1 MTIPPVYVVTGTPG
15 TGKTTVS
22 TILSER
28 LGARHIELSKFS
40 IENGYVTEDDVERD
54 TKVVDMDALGSVVRD
69 IIEKSALPVIVD
81 GHYAHDLVN
90 ESLISCLFVL
100 RRQPWDL
107 KGVLETRHYSNEKV
121 WENLEAEIMGV
132 ITGEALELIPSS
144 KVIEI
149 DTSDQ
154 SSDETA
160 EQIYDLIEG
169 GAALDKPIIDWVTYP
184 ETLRLLL
191 SRPCTL

>member
-1 MTIPPVYVVTGTPG
+1 MKIPPVYIVTGTPG

-22 TILSER
+22 TILSKK
-28 LGARHIELSKFS
+28 LDASHIELSRFS
-40 IENGYVTEDDVERD
+40 IENGYVVEDDVERD
-54 TKVVDMDALGSVVRD
+54 TKVVDIEPLSSAVMG
-69 IIEKSALPVIVD
+69 IIQESFSPVIVD
-81 GHYAHDLVN
+81 GHYAHDLVD
-90 ESLISCLFVL
+90 EALISYLFVL
-100 RRQPWDL
+100 RKRPWDL
-107 KGVLETRHYSNEKV
+107 KGVLETRHYSSEKV

-132 ITGEALELIPSS
+132 ITGEALELFPS

-154 SSDETA
+154 TPDETS
-160 EQIYDLIEG
+160 EQINDIIEG
-169 GAALDKPIIDWVTYP
+169 GTMPEKPIIDWVTYP

>member
-1 MTIPPVYVVTGTPG
+1 MTISPVYIVTGTPG

-22 TILSER
+22 TILSEK

-40 IENGYVTEDDVERD
+40 IENGYVIEEDVERD
-54 TKVVDMDALGSVVRD
+54 TKVVDMDAIGSTVRD
-69 IIEKSALPVIVD
+69 IIEKSASPVIID
-81 GHYAHDLVN
+81 GHYAHELVD
-90 ESLISCLFVL
+90 ESLITCLFVL

-107 KGVLETRHYSNEKV
+107 KGVLEARLYSSDKV

-132 ITGEALELIPSS
+132 ITEEALEIIPSS
-144 KVIEI
+144 KVIEV
-149 DTSDQ
+149 DTSSQ
-154 SSDETA
+154 SSHETA
-160 EQIYDLIEG
+160 EQIHNLIEG
-169 GAALDKPIIDWVTYP
+169 GAATDKLIIDWVTYP

>member
-22 TILSER
+22 TILSEK

-54 TKVVDMDALGSVVRD
+54 TKVVDMDALGSAVRD

>member
-1 MTIPPVYVVTGTPG
+1 MTIPPVYIVTGTPG

-22 TILSER
+22 TILSEK
-28 LGARHIELSKFS
+28 LGSRHIELSKFS
-40 IENGYVTEDDVERD
+40 IDNGYVIEDDIDRD
-54 TKVVDMDALGSVVRD
+54 TKVVDTDTLGSAVRD
-69 IIEKSALPVIVD
+69 IIEKSVSPIIID
-81 GHYAHDLVN
+81 GHYAHELV
-90 ESLISCLFVL
+90 EEPLISLLFVL
-100 RRQPWDL
+100 RKRPWDL
-107 KGVLETRHYSNEKV
+107 KGVLEARLYSNEKV
-121 WENLEAEIMGV
+121 WENLEAEIMSV

-149 DTSDQ
+149 DTSGQ

-160 EQIYDLIEG
+160 EQIHDLIEG
-169 GAALDKPIIDWVTYP
+169 VAAPDKPIIDWVTYP

>member
-1 MTIPPVYVVTGTPG
+1 MTIPPVYILTGTPG

-40 IENGYVTEDDVERD
+40 IENGYVIEDDVERD
-54 TKVVDMDALGSVVRD
+54 TKVVDMEALGSAVRN
-69 IIEKSALPVIVD
+69 IIEQSASPVIVD
-81 GHYAHDLVN
+81 GHYAHELVD
-90 ESLISCLFVL
+90 EPLISYLFVL
-100 RRQPWDL
+100 RKQPWDL
-107 KGVLETRHYSNEKV
+107 KGVLETRHYNNEKV
-121 WENLEAEIMGV
+121 WENIEAEIMGV
-132 ITGEALELIPSS
+132 ITGEAHELIPSS
-144 KVIEI
+144 KVIEV
-149 DTSDQ
+149 DTSGQ

-160 EQIYDLIEG
+160 EQIHNLIEG
-169 GAALDKPIIDWVTYP
+169 GVAPDNPIIDWVTYP

>member
-40 IENGYVTEDDVERD
+40 IEKGYVTEDDVKRD
-54 TKVVDMDALGSVVRD
+54 TKVVDMDALGSAVRD

-81 GHYAHDLVN
+81 GHYAHDLVD
-90 ESLISCLFVL
+90 EPLISCLFVF

-144 KVIEI
+144 KVIEVDI
-149 DTSDQ
+149 SGQ
-154 SSDETA
+154 SSDDTA
-160 EQIYDLIEG
+160 EQSYDRIEG
-169 GAALDKPIIDWVTYP
+169 GVALDKPIIDWVTYP

>member
-1 MTIPPVYVVTGTPG
+1 MKIPPVYIVTGTPG

-22 TILSER
+22 TILSKK
-28 LGARHIELSKFS
+28 LGASHIELSRFS
-40 IENGYVTEDDVERD
+40 IENGYVVEDDVERD
-54 TKVVDMDALGSVVRD
+54 TKVVDIEALSSAVMG
-69 IIEKSALPVIVD
+69 IIQESTSPVIVD
-81 GHYAHDLVN
+81 GHYAHDLVD
-90 ESLISCLFVL
+90 EALISYLFVL
-100 RRQPWDL
+100 RKRPWDL
-107 KGVLETRHYSNEKV
+107 KAVLETRHYSSEKV

-132 ITGEALELIPSS
+132 ITGEALELFPS

-154 SSDETA
+154 TPDETA
-160 EQIYDLIEG
+160 EQINDIIDDGTSPE
-169 GAALDKPIIDWVTYP
+169 KPIIDWVTYP

>member
-54 TKVVDMDALGSVVRD
+54 TKVVDMDALGSAVRD
-69 IIEKSALPVIVD
+69 IIEKSASPVIVD
-81 GHYAHDLVN
+81 GHYAHDLVD
-90 ESLISCLFVL
+90 EPLISCLFVL

-144 KVIEI
+144 KVIEV
-149 DTSDQ
+149 DTSGQ

-160 EQIYDLIEG
+160 EQIYDMIEG
-169 GAALDKPIIDWVTYP
+169 GVALDKPIIDWVTYP